1 MSIKILLVEDHEL
14 TRKGIAYSLK
24 TFPDIEIIGDVD
36 NGKKAVDFISS
47 KKPDVILMDI
57 AMPVMNGI
65 DATKKIN
72 ESYPD
77 IKIIMLT
84 SINEKQ
90 SVLSA
95 FHSGANAYCMKDI
108 KSEELINIIKAV
120 MTGAV
125 WIDPNIAIKAVMTGA
140 VWIDPNIA
148 RYVLDILQTTGI
160 PAENKT
166 PNNIFN
172 LTAREREILKLIAEG
187 RSNKDIAEKLVLSL
201 HTVKNH
207 VKNIIQKLAVD
218 DRTQAAILALKENLI

>member
-125 WIDPNIAIKAVMTGA
+125 WIDPNIA
-140 VWIDPNIA
+140 

-166 PNNIFN
+166 PNNLFN

>member
-72 ESYPD
+72 EEYPD

-108 KSEELINIIKAV
+108 KSEELINI
-120 MTGAV
+120 
-125 WIDPNIAIKAVMTGA
+125 IKAVMTGA

>member
-14 TRKGIAYSLK
+14 TRKEIAYSLK

-125 WIDPNIAIKAVMTGA
+125 WIDPNIA
-140 VWIDPNIA
+140 

>member
-125 WIDPNIAIKAVMTGA
+125 WIDPNIAK
-140 VWIDPNIA
+140 
-148 RYVLDILQTTGI
+148 YVLDILQTTGI
-160 PAENKT
+160 QEENKT
-166 PNNIFN
+166 PSNLFN

>member
-1 MSIKILLVEDHEL
+1 MCIKILLVEDHEL

-125 WIDPNIAIKAVMTGA
+125 WIDPNIA
-140 VWIDPNIA
+140 

>member
-77 IKIIMLT
+77 ITINMLT

-125 WIDPNIAIKAVMTGA
+125 WIDPNIAR
-140 VWIDPNIA
+140 D
-148 RYVLDILQTTGI
+148 VLDILQTKGI
-160 PAENKT
+160 AAENKT

>member
-14 TRKGIAYSLK
+14 TRKGIAYSRK

-125 WIDPNIAIKAVMTGA
+125 WIDPNIA
-140 VWIDPNIA
+140 

-201 HTVKNH
+201 HTVKNN
-207 VKNIIQKLAVD
+207 VKNIS
-218 DRTQAAILALKENLI
+218 RNLP

>member
-125 WIDPNIAIKAVMTGA
+125 WIV
-140 VWIDPNIA
+140 PNIA

-166 PNNIFN
+166 PNNILN

>member
-90 SVLSA
+90 SVLAS

-108 KSEELINIIKAV
+108 KSEELINI
-120 MTGAV
+120 
-125 WIDPNIAIKAVMTGA
+125 IKAVMTGA

>member
-125 WIDPNIAIKAVMTGA
+125 WIDPNIA
-140 VWIDPNIA
+140 

-160 PAENKT
+160 QEENKT
-166 PNNIFN
+166 TSNLFN

>member
-95 FHSGANAYCMKDI
+95 FHSGSNAYCMKDI
-108 KSEELINIIKAV
+108 KSEELINI
-120 MTGAV
+120 
-125 WIDPNIAIKAVMTGA
+125 IKAVMTGA

>member
-125 WIDPNIAIKAVMTGA
+125 WIDPNIA
-140 VWIDPNIA
+140 

-160 PAENKT
+160 PTENKT

-218 DRTQAAILALKENLI
+218 DRTVFLQRLHR

>member
-24 TFPDIEIIGDVD
+24 TFQDVEIIGDVD
-36 NGKKAVDFISS
+36 NGKKAIEFI
-47 KKPDVILMDI
+47 KIKQPDIILMDI
-57 AMPVMNGI
+57 AMPIMNGI

-72 ESYPD
+72 SENPD

-84 SINEKQ
+84 SIDEKQ

-108 KSEELINIIKAV
+108 KSEDLLNIIKAV
-120 MTGAV
+120 MDGAV
-125 WIDPNIAIKAVMTGA
+125 WIDPNIAK
-140 VWIDPNIA
+140 
-148 RYVLDILQTTGI
+148 YVLNILQTTNI
-160 PAENKT
+160 SIENKT
-166 PNNIFN
+166 SNNIFN
-172 LTAREREILKLIAEG
+172 LTAREKEILKLISEG
-187 RSNKDIAEKLVLSL
+187 RSNKDIAEKLILSL

>member
-125 WIDPNIAIKAVMTGA
+125 WIDPNIA
-140 VWIDPNIA
+140 

-160 PAENKT
+160 PVENKT

>member
-24 TFPDIEIIGDVD
+24 TFSDIEIIGDVD

-125 WIDPNIAIKAVMTGA
+125 WIDPNIA
-140 VWIDPNIA
+140 

>member
-125 WIDPNIAIKAVMTGA
+125 WIDPNIAI
-140 VWIDPNIA
+140 
-148 RYVLDILQTTGI
+148 YVLDILQTTGI

>member
-125 WIDPNIAIKAVMTGA
+125 WIDPNIA
-140 VWIDPNIA
+140 

-218 DRTQAAILALKENLI
+218 DRTQAAILAFK

>member
-125 WIDPNIAIKAVMTGA
+125 WIDPNIA
-140 VWIDPNIA
+140 
-148 RYVLDILQTTGI
+148 RYILDILQTTGI

>member
-1 MSIKILLVEDHEL
+1 
-14 TRKGIAYSLK
+14 
-24 TFPDIEIIGDVD
+24 
-36 NGKKAVDFISS
+36 
-47 KKPDVILMDI
+47 
-57 AMPVMNGI
+57 
-65 DATKKIN
+65 
-72 ESYPD
+72 
-77 IKIIMLT
+77 MLT

-108 KSEELINIIKAV
+108 KSEELINI
-120 MTGAV
+120 
-125 WIDPNIAIKAVMTGA
+125 IKAVMTGA

>member
-125 WIDPNIAIKAVMTGA
+125 WIDPNIA
-140 VWIDPNIA
+140 

-172 LTAREREILKLIAEG
+172 LTSREREILKLIAEG

>member
-24 TFPDIEIIGDVD
+24 TFQDIEIIGDVD
-36 NGKKAVDFISS
+36 NGKKAVEFI
-47 KKPDVILMDI
+47 KTKQPDVILMDI

-72 ESYPD
+72 SENPD

-84 SINEKQ
+84 SIDEKQ

-108 KSEELINIIKAV
+108 KSEDLLSIIKAV
-120 MTGAV
+120 MAGAV
-125 WIDPNIAIKAVMTGA
+125 WIDPNIAK
-140 VWIDPNIA
+140 
-148 RYVLDILQTTGI
+148 YVLDILQTTNI
-160 PAENKT
+160 SESEENKT
-166 PNNIFN
+166 STNIFN
-172 LTAREREILKLIAEG
+172 LTAREKEILKLISEG

-207 VKNIIQKLAVD
+207 VKNIIQKLSVD

>member
-125 WIDPNIAIKAVMTGA
+125 WIDPNIA
-140 VWIDPNIA
+140 

-172 LTAREREILKLIAEG
+172 LTAREKEILKLIAEG

>member
-125 WIDPNIAIKAVMTGA
+125 WIDPNIA
-140 VWIDPNIA
+140 

-218 DRTQAAILALKENLI
+218 DRTQAAILAFKENLI

>member
-72 ESYPD
+72 EEYPD

-125 WIDPNIAIKAVMTGA
+125 WIDPNIA
-140 VWIDPNIA
+140 
-148 RYVLDILQTTGI
+148 RYVLDILQTTGYSR
-160 PAENKT
+160 KT
-166 PNNIFN
+166 
-172 LTAREREILKLIAEG
+172 
-187 RSNKDIAEKLVLSL
+187 RSLFAYS
-201 HTVKNH
+201 
-207 VKNIIQKLAVD
+207 QKSCQKYYPETC
-218 DRTQAAILALKENLI
+218 RR

>member
-125 WIDPNIAIKAVMTGA
+125 WIDPNIA
-140 VWIDPNIA
+140 

-207 VKNIIQKLAVD
+207 VKNIIHKLAVD
-218 DRTQAAILALKENLI
+218 DRTQAAILQLKENLI

>member
-1 MSIKILLVEDHEL
+1 MSIKIKVLLVEDHEL

-24 TFPDIEIIGDVD
+24 TFPEIEIIGDVD
-36 NGKKAVDFISS
+36 NGKKAVDFISE
-47 KKPDVILMDI
+47 KQPDVILMDI

-72 ESYPD
+72 EINPD

-84 SINEKQ
+84 SVDEKQ

-108 KSEELINIIKAV
+108 RCEDLLNIIKSV
-120 MTGAV
+120 MV
-125 WIDPNIAIKAVMTGA
+125 GA

-148 RYVLDILQTTGI
+148 RYVLDILQTNQMQI
-160 PAENKT
+160 EEHKT
-166 PNNIFN
+166 SNIFN
-172 LTAREREILKLIAEG
+172 LTAREKEILKLISEG

>member
-24 TFPDIEIIGDVD
+24 IFPDIEIIGDVD

-125 WIDPNIAIKAVMTGA
+125 WIDPNIA
-140 VWIDPNIA
+140 

>member
-125 WIDPNIAIKAVMTGA
+125 WIDPNIA
-140 VWIDPNIA
+140 

-160 PAENKT
+160 QEENKT
-166 PNNIFN
+166 PSNLFN

>member
-125 WIDPNIAIKAVMTGA
+125 WIDPNIA
-140 VWIDPNIA
+140 
-148 RYVLDILQTTGI
+148 RYVLDILQTTSI